1 MSKIKQEKGN
11 EGGVTMGSIVS
22 GINTV
27 IGIVVLVAVGYK
39 WSNYLQQLH
48 ENQMFFSEI
57 KVGTCRNCHT
67 TSSISI
73 YKPSEKIMKL

>member
-27 IGIVVLVAVGYK
+27 IGIVVLVVVGYK

-57 KVGTCRNCHT
+57 KVSTCRN
-67 TSSISI
+67 
-73 YKPSEKIMKL
+73 

>member
-1 MSKIKQEKGN
+1 MAKIKQEKDN

-27 IGIVVLVAVGYK
+27 IGIAVLVVVGYK

-57 KVGTCRNCHT
+57 KVSTYRNLAY
-67 TSSISI
+67 
-73 YKPSEKIMKL
+73 YKLNTIQS

>member
-1 MSKIKQEKGN
+1 MSKIKQQKGN

-27 IGIVVLVAVGYK
+27 IGIAVLVVVGYK

-48 ENQMFFSEI
+48 ENQMYFSEI
-57 KVGTCRNCHT
+57 KVSTYRNLAY
-67 TSSISI
+67 
-73 YKPSEKIMKL
+73 YKLNTIQS

>member
-1 MSKIKQEKGN
+1 MVKIKQEKDN

-27 IGIVVLVAVGYK
+27 IGIAVLVVVGYK

-57 KVGTCRNCHT
+57 KVSTYRNLAY
-67 TSSISI
+67 
-73 YKPSEKIMKL
+73 YKLNIHSYYTILAKNS

>member
-1 MSKIKQEKGN
+1 MSKTKQERGN
-11 EGGVTMGSIVS
+11 EGGITMGTIVS
-22 GINTV
+22 GINTA

-57 KVGTCRNCHT
+57 KVST
-67 TSSISI
+67 
-73 YKPSEKIMKL
+73 

>member
-1 MSKIKQEKGN
+1 MSKTKQERGN
-11 EGGVTMGSIVS
+11 EGGITMGTIVS
-22 GINTV
+22 GINTA

-57 KVGTCRNCHT
+57 KVSTCRN
-67 TSSISI
+67 
-73 YKPSEKIMKL
+73 

>member
-1 MSKIKQEKGN
+1 MVKIKQEKDN

-27 IGIVVLVAVGYK
+27 IGIAVLVVVGYK

-57 KVGTCRNCHT
+57 KVSTYRNLAY
-67 TSSISI
+67 
-73 YKPSEKIMKL
+73 YKLNTIQS